1 MGNEA
6 LDINGM
12 TNTVTTNNHIT
23 RRGSDWY
30 FAVCAVMAVSSLVFM
45 GLSFTK
51 TRSQRIFHYITAAIT
66 MVAAIAYFSM
76 GSNLG
81 WTAIQV
87 EFERSDPKVAG
98 NMRQIFYVRYIDW
111 FITTPLLLADL
122 LLTCGLPTPTIL
134 YVILANE
141 VMVVTGLVG
150 ALVKSSY
157 KWGKSRKAASHVTG
171 DNVNAMPGF
180 FTFGTV
186 AFLFVA
192 YSVVIEGRAY
202 ARILGNDILKTYT
215 LCGVW
220 TIFLWFL
227 YPVAWGLSEGGNV
240 IASDSEAVFY
250 GILDLLAKPGFGA
263 LLLWGHRNIEVERLG
278 IHIRDPETSFSH
290 NAEKTPHP
298 ESYIANVNHQ
308 ATDAVEP
315 AHA

>member
-1 MGNEA
+1 
-6 LDINGM
+6 
-12 TNTVTTNNHIT
+12 
-23 RRGSDWY
+23 
-30 FAVCAVMAVSSLVFM
+30 
-45 GLSFTK
+45 
-51 TRSQRIFHYITAAIT
+51 
-66 MVAAIAYFSM
+66 M

-87 EFERSDPKVAG
+87 EFERGDPKVAG

-157 KWGKSRKAASHVTG
+157 KWGKSRRTASHVAR
-171 DNVNAMPGF
+171 DNVNAMLGF

-250 GILDLLAKPGFGA
+250 GILDLLAK
-263 LLLWGHRNIEVERLG
+263 RKY
-278 IHIRDPETSFSH
+278 S
-290 NAEKTPHP
+290 
-298 ESYIANVNHQ
+298 SYIWM
-308 ATDAVEP
+308 
-315 AHA
+315 

>member
-1 MGNEA
+1 MGNQA
-6 LDINGM
+6 LQINGM
-12 TNTVTTNNHIT
+12 TNTVNTNNHIT

-30 FAVCAVMAVSSLVFM
+30 FTVCAVMAVSTLVFM
-45 GLSFTK
+45 GLSFKK

-66 MVAAIAYFSM
+66 LVAAIAYFSM

-87 EFERSDPKVAG
+87 EFERGDPKVAG

-157 KWGKSRKAASHVTG
+157 KWG
-171 DNVNAMPGF
+171 F

-202 ARILGNDILKTYT
+202 ARIHGADIQKIYT

-227 YPVAWGLSEGGNV
+227 YPIAWGLSEGGNV
-240 IASDSEAVFY
+240 IPSDSEAIFY
-250 GILDLLAKPGFGA
+250 GVLDLLAKPGFGA

-278 IHIRDPETSFSH
+278 ISIRDPKSSFSH
-290 NAEKTPHP
+290 RTEKASHP
-298 ESYIANVNHQ
+298 DTYIDNVNHQ
-308 ATDAVEP
+308 DADAVQP
-315 AHA
+315 APA